1 MSPAKALLKTSV
13 ISTFSRFIGV
23 GLNYAVIL
31 LLTNTL
37 STQDSGMVLLLMV
50 LIPTAALVSRLG
62 VEQWLVRDVARLT
75 DSDTRLQAA
84 YLRDAYRLVSLG
96 SAIVMLLWWLSV
108 PVLRHYL
115 FDDALQT
122 LPLIFAAAGITL
134 FNIIMLN
141 AAFLKA
147 VRHTSASLLVQNSLP
162 AISFLVLIGLFWQLL
177 QQNQIAVWLYSG
189 SLALAGLISFVWL
202 RPWWRDLF
210 TLGNSRW
217 ALPALWQQS
226 LPLAP
231 VSILAFLLLWVDT
244 IMTAWLLGN
253 HEVALYNV
261 AARLSFI
268 SLFFLGALDASI
280 YPRLL
285 KMQQQQPQHL
295 KRFFWQATG
304 LVAGLLGAVTVV
316 LIGLSDTLLHLFK
329 PEYTQATTVLRLLL
343 IAQLIRA
350 LSLTFGFMFIMQDK
364 VRYLNS
370 LLAVALL
377 VALIAHLLLIPRY
390 GIEGAAL
397 ATLLANTVLTGGTV
411 GFFIRLR
418 LLAKTRIKVVEAAC

>member
-84 YLRDAYRLVSLG
+84 YLRDAYRLVLLG
-96 SAIVMLLWWLSV
+96 STVVMLLWWLSV
-108 PVLRHYL
+108 PVLHHYL